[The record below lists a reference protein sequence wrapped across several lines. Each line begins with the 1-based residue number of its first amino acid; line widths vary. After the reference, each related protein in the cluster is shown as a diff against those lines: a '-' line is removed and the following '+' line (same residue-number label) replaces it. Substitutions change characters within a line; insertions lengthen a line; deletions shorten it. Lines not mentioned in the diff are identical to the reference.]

1 MTTMECDFATDVIRA
16 VKSSQWTEEL
26 RNHAAGCP
34 RCRET
39 AALASLM
46 AEVADAENRRTLPD
60 YRTVWLK
67 ARYVRREE
75 RLSRLDLITL
85 AGLLLGGIAGLALLL
100 MLTLPQ
106 MARRVL
112 DISNFSF
119 SHMSSLASGGTP
131 FLALAGVALMIW
143 LLTRDW
149 KVVG

>member
-1 MTTMECDFATDVIRA
+1 MTFECEFMSDVRRA
-16 VKSSQWTEEL
+16 VKSNEWTEQL
-26 RNHAAGCP
+26 RNHTASCA

-39 AALASLM
+39 VALTGLM
-46 AEVADAENRRTLPD
+46 AEVADTENRRTLPD

-85 AGLLLGGIAGLALLL
+85 AGLLLGGITGLALLL

-106 MARRVL
+106 MVRKVV
-112 DISNFSF
+112 DIPNLSF
-119 SHMSSLASGGTP
+119 SHMPSLASGGTP

-149 KVVG
+149 KIAQ